1 MKVNILKLGGKNK
14 ISNCIEIQNLVK
26 YFKNVKAVNGISL
39 NIKEGELFG
48 ILGPNGAGKT
58 TLIRMIT
65 TTLTPSSGDAKI
77 KEFSIKNQKKEI
89 VKLIGVCPQE
99 NVFYNEL
106 TAEENVIFV
115 AQMHGIPMENS
126 KKKAEAILTK
136 LGIAGKKRWA
146 KKFSGGMKKRLNLAM
161 SLVNDP
167 KILILDEPTAG
178 LDPQARRIVWDLIRN
193 LKGKGNTIILLTH
206 DMLEA
211 DTLSD
216 HIAIIDNGKI
226 IANGTPAE
234 LKEEHGGEN
243 ILEISFYNESDVVI
257 MIKQMKEI
265 SFVQNWKEF
274 GEKTLFIPFKGGM
287 KNYLKILQKMSEKI
301 NDVENMKFRQNSLE
315 DVFLNL
321 TGRRLRD

>member
-1 MKVNILKLGGKNK
+1 M
-14 ISNCIEIQNLVK
+14 
-26 YFKNVKAVNGISL
+26 

-77 KEFSIKNQKKEI
+77 NELSIKKQKKEI

-126 KKKAEAILTK
+126 KIRAEAILTK

-161 SLVNDP
+161 SLVHEP

-178 LDPQARRIVWDLIRN
+178 LDPQARRLVWDLIRN

-211 DTLSD
+211 DALSD

-226 IANGTPAE
+226 IANGTPTE
-234 LKEEHGGEN
+234 LKDEHGGEN
-243 ILEISFYNESDVVI
+243 ILEISFYNETDVDI
-257 MIKQMKEI
+257 MKNQLKEI

-274 GEKTLFIPFKGGM
+274 GEKTFFIPFKGGM
-287 KNYLKILQKMSEKI
+287 KNYLKILQRMSEKI

>member
-1 MKVNILKLGGKNK
+1 M
-14 ISNCIEIQNLVK
+14 
-26 YFKNVKAVNGISL
+26 

-77 KEFSIKNQKKEI
+77 NEFFIRSQKKEI

-115 AQMHGIPMENS
+115 AQMHGIPMENL
-126 KKKAEAILTK
+126 KKRAQAILTK

-161 SLVNDP
+161 SLVHEP
-167 KILILDEPTAG
+167 KILFLDEPTAG
-178 LDPQARRIVWDLIRN
+178 LDPQARRIVWDLIRD

-211 DTLSD
+211 DALSD

-234 LKEEHGGEN
+234 LKDEHGGEN
-243 ILEISFYNESDVVI
+243 VLEISFYNETDVAI
-257 MIKQMKEI
+257 MTNQMKEL

-287 KNYLKILQKMSEKI
+287 KNYLKILQRMSEKI

>member
-1 MKVNILKLGGKNK
+1 M
-14 ISNCIEIQNLVK
+14 
-26 YFKNVKAVNGISL
+26 

-77 KEFSIKNQKKEI
+77 NEFFIRSQKKEI

-115 AQMHGIPMENS
+115 AQMHGIPMENL
-126 KKKAEAILTK
+126 KKRAQAILTK

-161 SLVNDP
+161 SLVHEP
-167 KILILDEPTAG
+167 KILFLDEPTAG
-178 LDPQARRIVWDLIRN
+178 LDPQARRIVWDLIRD

-211 DTLSD
+211 DALSD

-234 LKEEHGGEN
+234 LKDEHGGEN
-243 ILEISFYNESDVVI
+243 VLEISFYNETDVAI
-257 MIKQMKEI
+257 MINQMKEL

-287 KNYLKILQKMSEKI
+287 KNYLKILQRMSEKI
-301 NDVENMKFRQNSLE
+301 NNVENMKFRQNSLE

>member
-1 MKVNILKLGGKNK
+1 M
-14 ISNCIEIQNLVK
+14 
-26 YFKNVKAVNGISL
+26 

-58 TLIRMIT
+58 TLIRMIN

-77 KEFSIKNQKKEI
+77 KEFSIKKQKKEI

-99 NVFYNEL
+99 NIFYDEL

-126 KKKAEAILTK
+126 KKKAKAILTK

-211 DTLSD
+211 DALSD

-234 LKEEHGGEN
+234 LKDEHGGEN
-243 ILEISFYNESDVVI
+243 VLEISFYNEKDVAI
-257 MIKQMKEI
+257 MTNQMKEL

>member
-1 MKVNILKLGGKNK
+1 MGCKKK
-14 ISNCIEIQNLVK
+14 ISICIEIQNLVK
-26 YFKNVKAVNGISL
+26 NFKDVKAVNGISL

-48 ILGPNGAGKT
+48 LLGPNGAGKT
-58 TLIRMIT
+58 TLIRMLT

-77 KEFSIKNQKKEI
+77 NKFSIKTQKNEI
-89 VKLIGVCPQE
+89 VKLIGVCPQD
-99 NVFYNEL
+99 NIFYNEL

-115 AQMHGIPMENS
+115 AQMHGIPLQES
-126 KKKAEAILTK
+126 KERTNAMLQK

-146 KKFSGGMKKRLNLAM
+146 KKFSGGMKKRLNLVM
-161 SLVNDP
+161 SLIHEP
-167 KILILDEPTAG
+167 KILFLDEPTAG
-178 LDPQARRIVWDLIRN
+178 LDPQARRIVWDFIRE
-193 LKGKGNTIILLTH
+193 LKGKGNTILLLTH

-211 DTLSD
+211 DALSD
-216 HIAIIDNGKI
+216 HIAIIDNGEI

-234 LKEEHGGEN
+234 LKDEHGGEN
-243 ILEISFYNESDVVI
+243 VLEISFYKEADVAI
-257 MIKQMKEI
+257 MKNQLKEI

-274 GEKTLFIPFKGGM
+274 GERTLLIPFRGGM

-301 NDVENMKFRQNSLE
+301 IDVENMKFRQNSLE

>member
-1 MKVNILKLGGKNK
+1 MHFK
-14 ISNCIEIQNLVK
+14 ISNAIEIQNLK
-26 YFKNVKAVNGISL
+26 KNFKDVKAVNGISL

-48 ILGPNGAGKT
+48 LLGPNGAGKT
-58 TLIRMIT
+58 TLIRMLT

-77 KEFSIKNQKKEI
+77 KEYSIKNQKNEI
-89 VKLIGVCPQE
+89 VKIIGVCPQE
-99 NVFYNEL
+99 NIFYNEL

-115 AQMHGIPMENS
+115 AQMHGIPIQES
-126 KKKAEAILTK
+126 KQRAQAILQR
-136 LGIAGKKRWA
+136 LGIAEKKRWA
-146 KKFSGGMKKRLNLAM
+146 KKFSGGMKKRLNIAM
-161 SLVNDP
+161 SLIHEPN
-167 KILILDEPTAG
+167 ILFLDEPSAG
-178 LDPQARRIVWDLIRN
+178 LDPQARRVVWDFIRE

-211 DTLSD
+211 DALSD
-216 HIAIIDNGKI
+216 HIAIIDNGEI
-226 IANGTPAE
+226 IATGTPNE
-234 LKEEHGGEN
+234 LKDEHGGEN
-243 ILEISFYNESDVVI
+243 VIEIIFYKEEDVSI
-257 MIKQMKEI
+257 MKNQLKEL

-301 NDVENMKFRQNSLE
+301 IEVENMKFRQNSLE

>member
-1 MKVNILKLGGKNK
+1 MK
-14 ISNCIEIQNLVK
+14 
-26 YFKNVKAVNGISL
+26 
-39 NIKEGELFG
+39 IKEGELFG

-77 KEFSIKNQKKEI
+77 NEFSIKNQKKEI

-115 AQMHGIPMENS
+115 AQMHGIPMENL
-126 KKKAEAILTK
+126 KKRAQAILTK

-161 SLVNDP
+161 SLVHEP
-167 KILILDEPTAG
+167 KILFLDEPTAG
-178 LDPQARRIVWDLIRN
+178 LDPQARRIVWDLIRD

-211 DTLSD
+211 DALSD

-234 LKEEHGGEN
+234 LKDEHGGEN
-243 ILEISFYNESDVVI
+243 VLEISFYNETDVAI
-257 MIKQMKEI
+257 MINQMKEL
-265 SFVQNWKEF
+265 SFVQNWKQF

-287 KNYLKILQKMSEKI
+287 KNYLKILQRMSEKI

>member
-1 MKVNILKLGGKNK
+1 MGCKNK
-14 ISNCIEIQNLVK
+14 ISICIEIQNIVK
-26 YFKNVKAVNGISL
+26 NFKDVKAVNGISL

-48 ILGPNGAGKT
+48 LLGPNGAGKT
-58 TLIRMIT
+58 TLIRMLT

-77 KEFSIKNQKKEI
+77 KNFSIKTQKNEI

-99 NVFYNEL
+99 NIFYKEL

-115 AQMHGIPMENS
+115 AQMHGIPLQES
-126 KKKAEAILTK
+126 KERTNALLQK

-161 SLVNDP
+161 SLINEP
-167 KILILDEPTAG
+167 NILFLDEPTAG
-178 LDPQARRIVWDLIRN
+178 LDPQARRIVWDFIRE
-193 LKGKGNTIILLTH
+193 LKGKGKTIVLLTH

-211 DTLSD
+211 DALSD
-216 HIAIIDNGKI
+216 QIAIIDNGKI

-234 LKEEHGGEN
+234 LKDDYGGEN
-243 ILEISFYNESDVVI
+243 VLEISFYKEADVGI
-257 MIKQMKEI
+257 MKNQLKEL

-274 GEKTLFIPFKGGM
+274 GERTLLIPFKGGM

-301 NDVENMKFRQNSLE
+301 IEVENMKFRQNSLE
-315 DVFLNL
+315 DVFLNI